1 MKEITTIEDF
11 RNIVVAPL
19 QENHSYTKRSRFIV
33 GAFITKEKTVQ
44 GKNLFTG
51 SVGDFNCFNIKD
63 GIIDLYSEYF
73 QKPDKLEQ
81 NWKATGETWFGL
93 QVYESRPAKK
103 VLLSKDEW
111 VEYYTLFNRFVDPEW
126 AKLTEAGKKNL
137 PIFVRGAVS
146 DSEGDSDLIYRPIES
161 YVVVNFTADGL
172 VTDVY
177 TNDGPTYYYM
187 DPNEEKEYLSR
198 MQ

>member
-11 RNIVVAPL
+11 RSVVADL
-19 QENHSYTKRSRFIV
+19 KENHSYTKRSRKIA
-33 GAFITKEKTVQ
+33 GNFITKEKTVQ
-44 GKNLFTG
+44 GKNQFTG
-51 SVGDFNCFNIKD
+51 AIGDFNCFNIKN
-63 GIIDLYSEYF
+63 GAIDLYSEYF

-81 NWKATGETWFGL
+81 NWKATGETWLGL

-103 VLLSKDEW
+103 VLLSKNEW

-126 AKLTEAGKKNL
+126 AKQTEAGRRGI
-137 PIFVRGAVS
+137 PIFTSNAVS
-146 DSEGDSDLIYRPIES
+146 DSEGNANVVYRPIES
-161 YVVVNFTADGL
+161 WVVINFTAEGY

-187 DPNEEKEYLSR
+187 DPNEEAEYLAR